1 MYNSMNMSDQIK
13 NNEDPDNNNNHI
25 HFDSP
30 TLEDASGEGE
40 GQINDVSL
48 ENVYVSGDGN
58 HPDMSV
64 QQFDDSSQLTL
75 SFRGQVYVFDSV
87 TPEKVQSV
95 LLLLGGCEL
104 NPGSQCLDTSPLNQ
118 RSGAEFPTRCSQPQ
132 RAASLIRFRQK
143 RKERNFDKKVRYE
156 VRQEV
161 ALRMQRSKGQFTS
174 AKKQDGGN
182 SWGSDPESGQDVVQ
196 SETSCT
202 HCGISSKSTPMM
214 RRGPSGPRTLCNACG
229 LFWANRGTLRD
240 LSTARRNHEQHTLG
254 SPEQGMRDLSNPKR
268 NHQPHPLPQ
277 PEQVGEGNEDLN
289 CGTAPAHNDSVD
301 DKTAVVSDQ

>member
-13 NNEDPDNNNNHI
+13 NNDETDNNNHI
-25 HFDSP
+25 HYDSHN
-30 TLEDASGEGE
+30 LEDASGEGE
-40 GQINDVSL
+40 GNIQDVSL
-48 ENVYVSGDGN
+48 DDVYVSGDGN
-58 HPDMSV
+58 HPDMSI
-64 QQFDDSSQLTL
+64 QRFDDSSQLTL

-104 NPGSQCLDTSPLNQ
+104 SSGSQCLDTSPLNQ
-118 RSGAEFPTRCSQPQ
+118 RSGTEFPTRCSQPQ

-174 AKKQDGGN
+174 SKKQDGAN
-182 SWGSDPESGQDVVQ
+182 NYGSDPESGQDMVQ

-240 LSTARRNHEQHTLG
+240 LSTSRRNHEQHTIVP
-254 SPEQGMRDLSNPKR
+254 PEQGTMRDLSNSKR
-268 NHQPHPLPQ
+268 NHEPHTLPP
-277 PEQVGEGNEDLN
+277 PEQVGEGNDLN
-289 CGTAPAHNDSVD
+289 CETALPAHNDSVD
-301 DKTAVVSDQ
+301 DKTALVSDQ